1 MPKKSQTGKPLP
13 LSAKDIKRVM
23 FERDDTI
30 AGLAR
35 KWGVPV
41 WNLKAVIYRYA
52 GAVLPKER
60 QLLADYLGCDVSQV
74 GREPARSESK
84 QPEAVAA

>member
-1 MPKKSQTGKPLP
+1 MPKKEVRGKGEPLT
-13 LSAKDIKRVM
+13 AKDIKRVM
-23 FERDDTI
+23 FEREHTI

-35 KWGVPV
+35 EWDVPV

-60 QLLADYLGCDVSQV
+60 QLLADYIGCDVSQI
-74 GREPARSESK
+74 GREASRE
-84 QPEAVAA
+84 QQAA

>member
-1 MPKKSQTGKPLP
+1 MPKKSVQDKAAP
-13 LSAKDIKRVM
+13 LSAKDIKRVI
-23 FERDDTI
+23 FERDHTI

-35 KWGVPV
+35 EWNVPV

-60 QLLADYLGCDVSQV
+60 QLLADYIGCDVSQI
-74 GREPARSESK
+74 GRDSARSEH
-84 QPEAVAA
+84 QQAEAAA